1 MNGFDR
7 KTLSQYNFIK
17 AGLRFNNS
25 ITTTATTATTAAR
38 VSLITPS
45 NYENEI
51 ILTGSSVTK
60 YVKNGLG

>member
-25 ITTTATTATTAAR
+25 ITTTATTAAR

-51 ILTGSSVTK
+51 ILTGSSETK

>member
-7 KTLSQYNFIK
+7 KPLSQYNFIK
-17 AGLRFNNS
+17 AGLRYNNS
-25 ITTTATTATTAAR
+25 ITTTATTTAR

-60 YVKNGLG
+60 YVENGLG